1 MIRPTR
7 MTAGPRRGRGHEAGA
22 KVNLADNRLS
32 GSVAVFRGTAENE
45 SDNMVAA
52 GRDIV
57 DPTGINGKFSGRT
70 RLPSNWWALRHPSI
84 MNRRDFLASTF
95 LGALAASLHAAGRK
109 RPARVVLRS
118 SWQTVN
124 IGDIGHTPGVLALIE
139 QHLPEIEVTLWPM
152 DVRNGV
158 EEMLRARFPRLRIVR
173 TKEEAY
179 QCDFLL
185 HGSGPYLTAHRD
197 VAAWRKDTGKPYGV
211 YGITMAAAGDP
222 GLKIMRNNGLD
233 EPTRV
238 LLNGASFVFLRDG
251 VSLDVVKRA
260 GVTSPI
266 IEFGPDGAFAA
277 DVRNDAA
284 AIAFLREHG
293 LEEGKFL
300 CAIPNLR
307 NAPYWRIKPTYPFDE
322 AKHRRNEA
330 MKEHDHA
337 PLREAMVAIMRQTPM
352 KFLVCPEDSTQM
364 ETGKELLVDPLP
376 ADVKAKVVWREKFWL
391 TDEAISTYVRSA
403 GLLSCEMHSPIMCVG
418 NGVPALVCRFVEQ
431 TTKGF
436 MWRDIGLG
444 DWLFDLDQ
452 PEELARIVPTALALA
467 RDPAAAKAKA
477 AKAREFVH
485 QRQRATM
492 QILQKAAT
500 A

>member
-1 MIRPTR
+1 M
-7 MTAGPRRGRGHEAGA
+7 
-22 KVNLADNRLS
+22 
-32 GSVAVFRGTAENE
+32 
-45 SDNMVAA
+45 AA
-52 GRDIV
+52 
-57 DPTGINGKFSGRT
+57 
-70 RLPSNWWALRHPSI
+70 
-84 MNRRDFLASTF
+84 
-95 LGALAASLHAAGRK
+95 LGASLHAAGTNR
-109 RPARVVLRS
+109 RPRILLRS

-124 IGDIGHTPGVLALIE
+124 IGDIGHTPGVLALLETHI
-139 QHLPEIEVTLWPM
+139 PEAEVTLWPM

-158 EEMLRARFPRLRIVR
+158 EEMLRRRFPKLRVVH
-173 TKEEAY
+173 TNESAY
-179 QCDFLL
+179 ECDFLL

-197 VAAWRKDTGKPYGV
+197 VAAWKKDTGKPYGV

-233 EPTRV
+233 EHTRE

-251 VSLDVVKRA
+251 VSLEVVRRA
-260 GVTSPI
+260 GVTSPV

-284 AIAFLREHG
+284 ATAFLRANA

-307 NAPYWRIKPTYPFDE
+307 NAPYWKVKPNYPFDE
-322 AKHRRNEA
+322 AKHRRNEE

-337 PLREAMVAIMRQTPM
+337 PLREAIIAITRGTQM

-376 ADVKAKVVWREKFWL
+376 ADVKAKVVWRENFWL

-403 GLLSCEMHSPIMCVG
+403 GLLSCEMHSPIMCIG
-418 NGVPALVCRFVEQ
+418 NGVPALVCRFAEQ

-436 MWRDIGLG
+436 MWRDIGLN
-444 DWLFDLDQ
+444 DWLFDLDK

-467 RDPAAAKAKA
+467 KDPAAAKIKA
-477 AKAREFVH
+477 AKAREVVRR
-485 QRQRATM
+485 RQRETM
-492 QILQKAAT
+492 EILRVAAKV
-500 A
+500 